1 MSSFQSQ
8 FMEQLKV
15 NSSPSLSSPIST
27 AFGGK
32 NCSSRWSD
40 ITDSSA
46 PTTPRSETL
55 KSNSTPSLSSSSA
68 YAAAFSATSS
78 SPWSDITD
86 SASPTPR
93 SDKST
98 STSSAC
104 YPWSDVTEAVTLTSG
119 KISPVLSECYPE
131 ELMVRNTFLELVELE
146 DPEAVPRSQRRR
158 TRSAEPPRSSRQQQQ
173 TSISN
178 VGVGAVGNNV
188 AYGKQQGA
196 ANASSAEPEVLPS
209 HGSRYHSLGMCRPCG
224 FFWKRAG
231 CGNGQDCKFCH
242 MCDPLEKR
250 RRHKAK
256 KTMLKAQAAG
266 QAAAAATTP

>member
-1 MSSFQSQ
+1 MASFQSQ

-15 NSSPSLSSPIST
+15 NSSPSLSSPTST
-27 AFGGK
+27 AFGK
-32 NCSSRWSD
+32 TSSSRWSD
-40 ITDSSA
+40 ITDSP
-46 PTTPRSETL
+46 PTTPRSEML
-55 KSNSTPSLSSSSA
+55 KINSTPSLSSSSA
-68 YAAAFSATSS
+68 FAAVFSATSS

-86 SASPTPR
+86 SAPPTPR
-93 SDKST
+93 SEKST
-98 STSSAC
+98 STSSAS
-104 YPWSDVTEAVTLTSG
+104 YRWSDITEGETLTSG
-119 KISPVLSECYPE
+119 KSSPVLPECYPE
-131 ELMVRNTFLELVELE
+131 ELMVRNTFLELVGE
-146 DPEAVPRSQRRR
+146 DPADVPRSQRRR
-158 TRSAEPPRSSRQQQQ
+158 ARSAEPSRSSRQQQQ

-178 VGVGAVGNNV
+178 VGVGAVGSNL
-188 AYGKQQGA
+188 AYGKQGA
-196 ANASSAEPEVLPS
+196 ASASSAGPDVLPS
-209 HGSRYHSLGMCRPCG
+209 QGSVYHSLGMCRPCG